1 MSKKTKL
8 LVVAAHPDD
17 EILGCGGTVAKLVK
31 KNYEAHVVIV
41 SQGITSRYSK
51 LETKQSNKKLLN
63 LKKSALKANK
73 VLGVKTVSF
82 LDFPDNRLDDIC
94 LLDIVKRLEQII
106 KKINPEI
113 IFTHNSTDLNIDHK
127 IVFDA
132 LITACRPL
140 PMSKIKKILSFE
152 VLSSTDWGTGSNN
165 DFFNPNYYVDV
176 HKTLN
181 LKLKALKEYKSE
193 MKKWPHARSIET
205 VKALAKFRG
214 SSMGIKAAESFK
226 LIRNIE

>member
-1 MSKKTKL
+1 MSKKIKL

-31 KNYEAHVVIV
+31 KNHEAHVVIV
-41 SQGITSRYSK
+41 SQGITSRYLK
-51 LETKQSNKKLLN
+51 LGTKQSNEKLLN

-94 LLDIVKRLEQII
+94 LLDIVKKLEQII

-132 LITACRPL
+132 LMTACRPL

-152 VLSSTDWGTGSNN
+152 VLSSTDWGSGSNN

-181 LKLKALKEYKSE
+181 LKLRALKEYKSE

-226 LIRNIE
+226 LVRNIE